1 MIRKPL
7 AVCQR
12 VTRTVVIPAVFCRRK
27 IILGRRYYLK
37 MTKKESRIGPPPFQN
52 NYLHFWR
59 TKCKQ
64 KGQ

>member
-12 VTRTVVIPAVFCRRK
+12 VTRTVIIPAFFCRRK

-37 MTKKESRIGPPPFQN
+37 IERGRSHASAFFHSRTITYIFG
-52 NYLHFWR
+52 
-59 TKCKQ
+59 
-64 KGQ
+64 G